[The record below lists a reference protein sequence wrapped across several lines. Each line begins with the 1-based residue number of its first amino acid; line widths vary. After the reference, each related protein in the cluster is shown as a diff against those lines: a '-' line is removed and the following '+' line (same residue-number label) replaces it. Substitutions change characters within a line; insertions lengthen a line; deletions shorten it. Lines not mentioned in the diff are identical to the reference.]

1 MGMFLKEFPYLLRDC
16 LSVSVERLEFF
27 RQQTLHYVR
36 ILLVLFH
43 WEIYFQNKK
52 MNIPSFPRI
61 VRKFHFDAAYKD
73 KINQSTLWIN
83 RGN

>member
-1 MGMFLKEFPYLLRDC
+1 MMGMFLKEFPYLLRDC

-43 WEIYFQNKK
+43 WE
-52 MNIPSFPRI
+52 S
-61 VRKFHFDAAYKD
+61 
-73 KINQSTLWIN
+73 
-83 RGN
+83 

>member
-36 ILLVLFH
+36 ILLFLFH
-43 WEIYFQNKK
+43 WEIYFQNHK
-52 MNIPSFPRI
+52 SWT
-61 VRKFHFDAAYKD
+61 YKVFEEFFANFMLTQL
-73 KINQSTLWIN
+73 INE
-83 RGN
+83 